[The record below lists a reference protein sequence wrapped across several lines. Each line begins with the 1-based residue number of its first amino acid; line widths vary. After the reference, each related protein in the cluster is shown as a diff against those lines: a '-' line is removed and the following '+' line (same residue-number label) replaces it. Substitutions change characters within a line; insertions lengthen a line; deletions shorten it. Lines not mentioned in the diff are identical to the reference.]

1 MQQHRV
7 AKYETEFKT
16 AVGPEAS
23 AIFDFIDADGLVT
36 YSFPTMAD
44 LTGFLDDPAHG
55 EYLNADVA
63 EFATLGTVRMTLGD
77 EYDVIVNGTEVT
89 AKSY

>member
-16 AVGPEAS
+16 ALGPETS
-23 AIFDFIDADGLVT
+23 AFFDFIDADALVT
-36 YSFPTMAD
+36 YAFPTMAD
-44 LTGFLDDPAHG
+44 LSGFLADPAHE

-63 EFATLGTVRMTLGD
+63 EFATLGTVRITLGD
-77 EYDVIVNGTEVT
+77 EYRVIDNGTLLV
-89 AKSY
+89 